1 MFVAFTGANVFAAVK
16 NLLVIFVSWS
26 VCRVMACD
34 VVWFMA
40 KGNVWHMVCA
50 KTREATLCFLM
61 IIITFATAKN

>member
-34 VVWFMA
+34 VFCREGVSFLF
-40 KGNVWHMVCA
+40 GGQDVVFQPEIS
-50 KTREATLCFLM
+50 KT
-61 IIITFATAKN
+61 

>member
-34 VVWFMA
+34 VFLPGGVSFLFGGQGVA
-40 KGNVWHMVCA
+40 FQPEIS
-50 KTREATLCFLM
+50 KT
-61 IIITFATAKN
+61 

>member
-34 VVWFMA
+34 VFLPGGSVVFFFGGQGVA
-40 KGNVWHMVCA
+40 FQPEIS
-50 KTREATLCFLM
+50 KT
-61 IIITFATAKN
+61 